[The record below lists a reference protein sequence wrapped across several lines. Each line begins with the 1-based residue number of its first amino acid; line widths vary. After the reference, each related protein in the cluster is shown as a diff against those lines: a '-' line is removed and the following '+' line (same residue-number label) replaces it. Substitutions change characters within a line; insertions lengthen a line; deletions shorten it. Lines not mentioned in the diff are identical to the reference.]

1 MKKQAVLVQT
11 LSSYRHTEKEK
22 KQKNKKTTLKVSMF
36 DRAELCFISRDV
48 KPAILRY
55 VSMMYAANDGKAE
68 KAS

>member
-22 KQKNKKTTLKVSMF
+22 KKKTTLKVSMF

-55 VSMMYAANDGKAE
+55 VSIMYAANDGKAE

>member
-1 MKKQAVLVQT
+1 
-11 LSSYRHTEKEK
+11 
-22 KQKNKKTTLKVSMF
+22 MF

-48 KPAILRY
+48 KPAILCY

>member
-1 MKKQAVLVQT
+1 
-11 LSSYRHTEKEK
+11 
-22 KQKNKKTTLKVSMF
+22 MF